1 MNVFWS
7 ICMCQKEWKGGEE
20 MMRKQ
25 EIKHKMT
32 ERKHRF
38 WEKRSR
44 EGKDCLADRQ
54 SLCVQHGGNFLT
66 LSFHPLTSIG
76 LL

>member
-1 MNVFWS
+1 
-7 ICMCQKEWKGGEE
+7 MCQREWKGGEQ

-25 EIKHKMT
+25 EMKHKVT
-32 ERKHRF
+32 EKKHWF
-38 WEKRSR
+38 GKKISR
-44 EGKDCLADRQ
+44 EGKDCLAERQ

-66 LSFHPLTSIG
+66 LSFHPVTSIG